1 VRAYVGVTDGRWYR
15 FLADRPELTEVNF
28 WRPGGA
34 REFRTLSA
42 GEPFIFKTHR
52 RGRTREIGNDFPYDR
67 VVGGGFFSGFVPLRL
82 SEAWELFGLGNGVA
96 SLEQMRLLVGR
107 YRGPLTVNEDPM
119 LGCVL
124 IRDTVFFPIGAAASP
139 PRDFSPSTVQD
150 KGYDLETEPA
160 TTVAYFQDL
169 VGRLLGTS
177 MAVDLAAPWQRTGP
191 VYGDPRLAPQRLG
204 QQAFQAVVLRAYQ
217 RRCAVTG
224 DRIRPVLQ
232 AAHIRPLPAGG
243 EHRLDNGLLLRSD
256 VHTLYDLCTT
266 AATWGSTRNTDC
278 SSAHACGMNSA
289 TANSSTPTLATGSPC
304 HSGGATIRIGNS
316 WTGTW
321 TRSFGH
327 RDRSLILLT

>member
-1 VRAYVGVTDGRWYR
+1 VQGEAVGEHTALVRAYVGVTDGRWYR

-42 GEPFIFKTHR
+42 GELFFFKTHR
-52 RGRTREIGNDFPYDR
+52 RGRTREIGSDFPYDR

-107 YRGPLTVNEDPM
+107 YRGSLTVNEDPM
-119 LGCVL
+119 VGCVL
-124 IRDTVFFPIGAAASP
+124 IRDTVFFPVEAAASP
-139 PRDFSPSTVQD
+139 PRDFSPSIVQG
-150 KGYDLETEPA
+150 KGYDLETEPT

-177 MAVDLAAPWQRTGP
+177 MAVDLAGPWQRTGP

-256 VHTLYDLCTT
+256 VHTLYDRGYL
-266 AATWGSTRNTDC
+266 GVDPQYRLLVSPRLRDEFGNGEQFY
-278 SSAHACGMNSA
+278 AHAGE
-289 TANSSTPTLATGSPC
+289 
-304 HSGGATIRIGNS
+304 RIALPQRQGDHPNREFLEWHLDEVFRAS
-316 WTGTW
+316 
-321 TRSFGH
+321 
-327 RDRSLILLT
+327 